1 MPLAAGAAGT
11 AAAAAAVGGG
21 AASIKS
27 RKTLQFQEYNDVHD
41 DGL

>member
-1 MPLAAGAAGT
+1 MPLAARGGAAGGS
-11 AAAAAAVGGG
+11 AAGGD

>member
-1 MPLAAGAAGT
+1 MPLASRGGAAGGS
-11 AAAAAAVGGG
+11 AAGGD